1 MKKNISNLSSSSRDP
16 QRQPAT
22 SSTVSEEKSHKKQPP
37 SPLAPTNAT
46 IISTEKEIP
55 VSTKSP
61 TSILHKNMMWK
72 FNATHLLVGRLRPM
86 PKLSLM
92 DEFDIISKTLNVEY
106 DKEKMNLS
114 IDQNNFK
121 LFPYGDPILYHCLLT
136 LVHPTVV
143 TSSPGGLIDNSSPI
157 FTFSYKASPPRY
169 PVGTSKRYTL
179 QFLQDVSYEK
189 LHTMEEGLVFRG
201 GFPEDPC
208 ICSLLLHLIK
218 QEATRR
224 LTSSRGSFIPIFE
237 SRDLVAKNPNNHR
250 LFCEE
255 LFLVL
260 RVPHSSTSNWSNLIS
275 APQLSL
281 PLSFSGWTGLI
292 SRSIDNFEHL
302 STLDSNLTDPYCSFS
317 LLSQPNETLLSA
329 LVSAREAGMD
339 IPNIK
344 FAYIERSHHQI
355 PPRRS
360 FPDNLILIYEKEF
373 SQATANWSSPLLAP
387 TKADVQGMVYY
398 RKLYALDARRSLPAI
413 VAPATATSSPLCDR
427 SPIPNGWVKNAL
439 RNQANIYIK
448 RFRALEERVG
458 RLEKQN
464 QLRTTTKPAEEVE
477 EVTINTT
484 TPEKKKKKKKK
495 TQVPDEK
502 PFNEKPR

>member
-1 MKKNISNLSSSSRDP
+1 MKKNISNLRSSSKDS
-16 QRQPAT
+16 QHQPAT
-22 SSTVSEEKSHKKQPP
+22 SSTVADAKSHKKQPSP
-37 SPLAPTNAT
+37 SLASKITVTSA
-46 IISTEKEIP
+46 EKEIP
-55 VSTKSP
+55 VNLNSP

-92 DEFDIISKTLNVEY
+92 DEFDIISKTINVEY
-106 DKEKMNLS
+106 DKEKFNS
-114 IDQNNFK
+114 SFDQNTFR
-121 LFPYGDPILYHCLLT
+121 LFPHGDPVLYHCLLT
-136 LVHPTVV
+136 LTHPIVV
-143 TSSPGGLIDNSSPI
+143 SSSPGGLTDISLPI
-157 FTFSYKASPPRY
+157 FSFAYKASPPRF

-179 QFLQDVSYEK
+179 QFLQDVSYES
-189 LHTMEEGLVFRG
+189 LQTMQEGLVFRG

-260 RVPHSSTSNWSNLIS
+260 RVPNSSTSNWSNLIS
-275 APQLSL
+275 DPQFSL

-292 SRSIDNFEHL
+292 SRSIDTFEHL
-302 STLDSNLTDPYCSFS
+302 STSDTNLMDPYCSYS
-317 LLSQPNETLLSA
+317 LLCQPNETLLSA
-329 LVSAREAGMD
+329 LVTARESGMD

-360 FPDNLILIYEKEF
+360 FPDNLILIYEKDY

-413 VAPATATSSPLCDR
+413 VTPGTTTSSLLGDSCPT
-427 SPIPNGWVKNAL
+427 PNGWVKNAL
-439 RNQANIYIK
+439 RNMANIYIK
-448 RFRALEERVG
+448 RIRALEERVG

-464 QLRTTTKPAEEVE
+464 QTRTPTE
-477 EVTINTT
+477 
-484 TPEKKKKKKKK
+484 
-495 TQVPDEK
+495 
-502 PFNEKPR
+502 